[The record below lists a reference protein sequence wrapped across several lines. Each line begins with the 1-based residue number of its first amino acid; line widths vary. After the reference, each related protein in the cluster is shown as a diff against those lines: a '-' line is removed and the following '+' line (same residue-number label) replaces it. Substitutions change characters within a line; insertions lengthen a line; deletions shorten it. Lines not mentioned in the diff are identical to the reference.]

1 MIEVYKVMH
10 EMYDNESAPNLL
22 KWEDVSL
29 RSRKRRHSLELFT
42 QRAKINLR
50 KNAFPLRVAEPW
62 NSLPKSVI
70 KARSINSFK
79 HRLDKLW
86 STQAILYDYEAPLT
100 LITETGKY
108 ELVILDSEDLI
119 VEEPSGS
126 CDQNR
131 PKVS

>member
-10 EMYDNESAPNLL
+10 EMYVNESAPNLL

-86 STQAILYDYEAPLT
+86 STQAILYYYEAPLT